1 MNRRSLAK
9 AEPRVAAA
17 PREEGLS
24 VGALMG
30 RARASFLS
38 ALDTKLEQ
46 FGLNSTQF
54 AVLKHL
60 SDGAANTAA
69 DLCRLMHHD
78 TGAMTRLL
86 DRLEEKGLVRRE
98 RGRVDRRV
106 VLLRVAGAGR
116 ALLPRL
122 RALATAVVEAH
133 LAGFSAA
140 EVGALKDYLGRM
152 IANGQLGGQNHSLA
166 GGADS

>member
-38 ALDTKLEQ
+38 ALDTELEQ
-46 FGLNSTQF
+46 FGLNSMQF

-86 DRLEEKGLVRRE
+86 DRLEKKDLCRRVRSTE
-98 RGRVDRRV
+98 DRRV
-106 VLLRVAGAGR
+106 VRVELTPAGEKAI
-116 ALLPRL
+116 AEVP
-122 RALATAVVEAH
+122 AVLAAVMNEH
-133 LAGFSAA
+133 LAGFS
-140 EVGALKDYLGRM
+140 ENEWNVLRDFLQRM
-152 IANGQLGGQNHSLA
+152 IANARLA
-166 GGADS
+166 QMLHRVEHIVDA

>member
-38 ALDTKLEQ
+38 ALDTELEQ
-46 FGLNSTQF
+46 FGLNSMQF

-86 DRLEEKGLVRRE
+86 DRLEEKALVRRE
-98 RGRVDRRV
+98 RCRADRRV
-106 VLLRVAGAGR
+106 VLLRVAAGR

-122 RALATAVVEAH
+122 RALATAVIEAH
-133 LAGFSAA
+133 LAGFSPA

-152 IANGQLGGQNHSLA
+152 IANGQHRGQNHSLP
-166 GGADS
+166 GGGGS

>member
-9 AEPRVAAA
+9 AEPCVAAA

-38 ALDTKLEQ
+38 ALDTELEQ
-46 FGLNSTQF
+46 FGLNSMQF

-78 TGAMTRLL
+78 TGAITRLP
-86 DRLEEKGLVRRE
+86 
-98 RGRVDRRV
+98 DRRV
-106 VLLRVAGAGR
+106 VLLRVAAAGR
-116 ALLPRL
+116 GLLPRL
-122 RALATAVVEAH
+122 RALATAVIEAH
-133 LAGFSAA
+133 LAGFSPA
-140 EVGALKDYLGRM
+140 EVGALKDYLGR
-152 IANGQLGGQNHSLA
+152 
-166 GGADS
+166 